1 MSVVIGPVLSDPG
14 SNVRKPHGINRE
26 AFSFRPLCQERRGDT
41 LEDRSKMQS
50 KISTPQLELFNE
62 SALPEAVTLHADRPG
77 FFSLLVKPAASTP
90 RQSSYR
96 VDVPLRLARPPLA
109 ALRRGEGI

>member
-50 KISTPQLELFNE
+50 KISTTQLELFNE

-77 FFSLLVKPAASTP
+77 AADREMPVCFPAVGLLVRFRWLP
-90 RQSSYR
+90 
-96 VDVPLRLARPPLA
+96 
-109 ALRRGEGI
+109 